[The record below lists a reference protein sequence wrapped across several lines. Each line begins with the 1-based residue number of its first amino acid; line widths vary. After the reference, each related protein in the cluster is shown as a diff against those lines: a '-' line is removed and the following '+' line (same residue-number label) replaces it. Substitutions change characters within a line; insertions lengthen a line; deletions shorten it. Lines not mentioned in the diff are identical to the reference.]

1 MKRKTGPA
9 PGVSVNRR
17 EGQKFR
23 SETRPK
29 EVGIWVRVSTEEQ
42 VESES
47 PEHHEQRARMYAEA
61 KGWKVARVYT
71 LNAVSGKSVMGRPET
86 EQMFDDVR
94 EGRISGLVFSKL
106 ARLARNTK
114 ELLEFAEFFRAQD
127 ADLISL
133 QESID
138 TSTPAGRFFYTLIAG
153 MAQWEREEIADRVAA
168 SVPIR
173 AKLGKPLGGAAPFG
187 YRWNEGTLGPDATEA
202 PIRRLIYELFSKHR
216 RLKTVARLMNE
227 AGHRTR
233 KGAKFSDTTVRR
245 LIEDPIAKGTRRVN
259 YTKSTGAGKRWQLKP
274 EEDWVLSPIKPI
286 VSDELWA
293 ECNHFL
299 AQRKNGRKPARK
311 TKHVFAGLVW
321 CQCSTKMYVPSNS
334 PKYICHDCRNKV
346 PADDLETVFAEQLK
360 GFFLSKEQV
369 TEYLAQGDRVQTEK
383 EELLQGLVREKAKL
397 QTEMDR
403 VYRLYIDDEIDS
415 KGFGRRNRPMEER
428 FQQLESEIPRLQGEI
443 DFLKINNL
451 ASAEI
456 VSEARDLYSR
466 WQDLSVSDRRTIVE
480 NLVQRITIGKTEIDI
495 DLCYMPPLPPAPLP
509 KSMTERQRNNKD
521 SSRPRAGI
529 ERGS

>member
-1 MKRKTGPA
+1 MQRDD
-9 PGVSVNRR
+9 
-17 EGQKFR
+17 QKD
-23 SETRPK
+23 
-29 EVGIWVRVSTEEQ
+29 VGIWIRDSTEQ
-42 VESES
+42 QAESES
-47 PEHHEQRARMYAEA
+47 PEHHERRARMYAES
-61 KGWKVARVYT
+61 KGWKVVQVYE
-71 LNAVSGKSVMGRPET
+71 LSAVSGKSVMGRPET
-86 EQMFDDVR
+86 EQMLDDVR
-94 EGRISGLVFSKL
+94 EGRITGLIFSKL

-153 MAQWEREEIADRVAA
+153 MAQWEREEIAERVAA
-168 SVPIR
+168 SVSIR
-173 AKLGKPLGGAAPFG
+173 AQLGKPLGGAAPFG
-187 YRWNEGTLGPDATEA
+187 YRWNDGTLEPDKKEA
-202 PIRRLIYELFSKHR
+202 PVRRLTYELFSKHR
-216 RLKTVARLMNE
+216 RVKTVARLMNE

-259 YTKSTGAGKRWQLKP
+259 YTKSTGVGKRWELKP
-274 EEDWVLSPIKPI
+274 EKDWILNPVTPL

-299 AQRKNGRKPARK
+299 QERKNGRKPARK
-311 TKHVFAGLVW
+311 AKHLFSGLVW
-321 CQCSTKMYVPSNS
+321 CRCDTKMYVPSNS
-334 PKYICHDCRNKV
+334 PKYICYECRNKV
-346 PADDLETVFAEQLK
+346 PVDDLETVFAEQLK

-369 TEYLAQGDRVQTEK
+369 AEYLAQGDRVQTEK
-383 EELLQGLVREKAKL
+383 EELFQTLVREKAKL
-397 QTEMDR
+397 QTEMDT
-403 VYRLYIDDEIDS
+403 VFRLYADEEIDS

-428 FQQLESEIPRLQGEI
+428 FQQLKSEIPRLQGEI

-456 VSEARDLYSR
+456 ISEARDLYSR
-466 WQDLSVSDRRTIVE
+466 WQDLSAPDRRTIVE

-509 KSMTERQRNNKD
+509 KAMTEKQRNYRD
-521 SSRPRAGI
+521 SSRRRA
-529 ERGS
+529 